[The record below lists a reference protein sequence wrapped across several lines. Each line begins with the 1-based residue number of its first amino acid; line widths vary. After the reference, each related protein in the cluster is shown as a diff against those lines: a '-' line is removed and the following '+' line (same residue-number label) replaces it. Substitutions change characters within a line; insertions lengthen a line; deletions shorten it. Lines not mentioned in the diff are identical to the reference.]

1 MHERFRRGSFDV
13 RMVRLQPWKAWALA
27 ATGAVFV
34 LTVLIAMAS
43 FLVILLPVALVG
55 GLVAKL
61 LLGTGTRRPSPPSR
75 GQPEVIEGRYEVIEV
90 HREPRWR

>member
-13 RMVRLQPWKAWALA
+13 RMVRLQPWKVWALA
-27 ATGAVFV
+27 AVGAVFV

-43 FLVILLPVALVG
+43 LLVILVPVALVG

-61 LLGTGTRRPSPPSR
+61 LLGTSTRRPAPAPR
-75 GQPEVIEGRYEVIEV
+75 GRPDVIEGRYEVIEV
-90 HREPRWR
+90 HREPRGR